1 MNLKKPNTNTKITST
16 KQSTSSTPPKAS
28 TSSTPPKASTSSTS
42 TTSSK
47 TPEASTSTK
56 TSDAPKTSDAS
67 TSSKPPEASDEK
79 TPPPQDNN
87 DSQDLAKIA
96 NVGTN
101 KELLKT
107 NNCTGRDYEKPL
119 RDFAQGKINYEN
131 MLRKIQPNI
140 INFAKNLFNNP
151 KECAGMI
158 IDNIDFTAIP
168 KNIVKGIGQEI
179 SGLIDGVTNS
189 FKNLAKEF
197 KNNPIMP
204 DGITDIAK
212 PFNIAKLLLIL
223 KLQNIASKFVFGKDA
238 KDINVN
244 LDTLAKD
251 INRNRLKYEKIIH
264 HPDFQKIFDEW
275 SKGTAN
281 NLLDTLDLLQPNID
295 KVTGKIDNMINETSG
310 HLGDTAGNALV
321 NFLNNVIAAIP
332 GVGAALNVVS
342 TAGTLA
348 NQIVETCKP
357 VVETA
362 AATILPAV
370 NLTED
375 AIDKAKCKLLSL
387 QDQTEPIRNSVEN
400 KMNAEEAKAKEKKTG
415 TATAAAAAGGG
426 GNHPHQH
433 PRRNTKRIKENIKHT
448 TKRIQKLLSRHF
460 TRNNKNNNNK
470 NDTFHREKTLKK
482 SYLRFV
488 RR

>member
-1 MNLKKPNTNTKITST
+1 MNLKKPNTKI
-16 KQSTSSTPPKAS
+16 TPPKAS
-28 TSSTPPKASTSSTS
+28 TTSTS

-56 TSDAPKTSDAS
+56 TSDAPKTSEAP
-67 TSSKPPEASDEK
+67 KPSDTSDEK

-107 NNCTGRDYEKPL
+107 NNCTWREYEKPL
-119 RDFAQGKINYEN
+119 RDFAQGKIDREN

-251 INRNRLKYEKIIH
+251 INLNRLKYEKIIH

-375 AIDKAKCKLLSL
+375 AIDTAKCNLLL
-387 QDQTEPIRNSVEN
+387 LEKKTKPIRNSVEN
-400 KMNAEEAKAKEKKTG
+400 KMNAEEAEAKEKNPS
-415 TATAAAAAGGG
+415 TAAAGAAAGGG
-426 GNHPHQH
+426 GNHPHHH
-433 PRRNTKRIKENIKHT
+433 PRRNTKRIKEHIKHT